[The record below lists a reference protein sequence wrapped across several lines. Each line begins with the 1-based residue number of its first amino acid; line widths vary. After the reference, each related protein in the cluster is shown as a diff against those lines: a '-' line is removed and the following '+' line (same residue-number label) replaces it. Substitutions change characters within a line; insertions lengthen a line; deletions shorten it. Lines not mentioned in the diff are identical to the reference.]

1 MTEIV
6 NSHIS
11 SREFSRRSFVKGGGA
26 MIVGFSLAAA
36 GLAGKAQAAESPFAS
51 NAPYDPLLIDSFLA
65 IHADNTAT
73 VKSGKVELGQGLSTG
88 LLMIAAEELDMN
100 LSQLKWIDVDT
111 NVTPDT
117 GGTYGSNGVT
127 QGGPPVRAAAAYAKQ
142 ALLGMAATQL
152 GVPVSSL
159 TVSGGVVAGGGR
171 SVTYGALI
179 GDKLF
184 NIRRPVQNL
193 NPGVAPAKEPSSY
206 KVVTTSPPRIDIPD
220 KVRGTYPYVYNVRIP
235 GMLHARIV
243 RPRGQGAYGTGAKPL
258 SVDASSIK
266 HIRGAQVVRR
276 GDFLAV
282 VAPKEYDAIL
292 AAAQLK
298 VKWEEVPILPS
309 SGSVYSMM
317 RKQDAAGQTVQRLTT
332 TGNVNTALASA
343 SKVLSASYTYDYQG
357 HMPIGP
363 TCLLADVQ
371 SNGALIITSSQ
382 DSYVARP
389 RVAAVLGLPA
399 NVVRFK
405 YYEGGSCFGGHPGRY
420 DAPPA
425 AAVISQAVG
434 KPVRLQYM
442 RWDEHGWDAYGPSLL
457 ADVRAGID
465 ASGKLVGYDNTH
477 WTMPGAGM
485 ARIRETTEELVG
497 QGPLSAAQIPI
508 SNANTGP
515 SGYTIPNRR
524 GLGKAVPMVNGGY
537 LKQAPMRDPGSPNNF
552 PAEVMIDELA
562 YAARMDPI
570 AFRILNASSQRT
582 VDSLVTLQQTSKWEA
597 RVAASKLSNAAVV
610 RGRGMALANPGGV
623 AVEIEVDK
631 KTGRITVLH
640 MDGVMDVGLAISPGL
655 VENQMV
661 GTMIQTA
668 GRALYEGVRYS
679 KTRQTSLDWVSYP
692 ILRFKEHPSLTTVV
706 MQRINEPSTG
716 AGEPL
721 VPGIPAAIANAFF
734 DATGVRIRQVP
745 MTPAVVR
752 AVLKAGGS
760 ATAGVN

>member
-1 MTEIV
+1 MSEMLEREL
-6 NSHIS
+6 
-11 SREFSRRSFVKGGGA
+11 SRKAFVKAGGA
-26 MIVGFSLAAA
+26 LVVGFSFAGAA
-36 GLAGKAQAAESPFAS
+36 LAGRAQAAESPFAS

-88 LLMIAAEELDMN
+88 LLMVAAEELDMN
-100 LSQLKWIDVDT
+100 LSQMKWIDVDT

-117 GGTYGSNGVT
+117 GGTYGSNGIE
-127 QGGPPVRAAAAYAKQ
+127 QGGPPLRAAAAYARQ

-152 GVPVSSL
+152 GVPASSL
-159 TVSGGVVAGGGR
+159 TVSGGVVSGGGR

-193 NPGVAPAKEPSSY
+193 NPGVAPSKAPSSY
-206 KVVTTSPPRIDIPD
+206 KLVATSPPRIEIPA
-220 KVRGTYPYVYNVRIP
+220 KVTGSYVYVYNVRIP

-266 HIRGAQVVRR
+266 HIKGAQVVRR
-276 GDFLAV
+276 GDFVAV
-282 VAPKEYDAIL
+282 VAPTEYDAVQ

-298 VKWEEVPILPS
+298 VTWQETPILPS
-309 SGSVYSMM
+309 TGAVYEMM
-317 RKQDAAGQTVQRLTT
+317 RKQDVAGQTVRRLTS
-332 TGNVNTALASA
+332 TGNVDAAFRSA
-343 SKVLSASYTYDYQG
+343 AKVLSGTYTYGYQG

-363 TCLLADVQ
+363 TCLLADVRAQ
-371 SNGALIITSSQ
+371 GALIITSSQ

-389 RVAAVLGLPA
+389 RVAAVLGLPQ

-425 AAVISQAVG
+425 AAVISQLVG

-442 RWDEHGWDAYGPSLL
+442 RWDEHGWDAYGPTLL

-465 ASGKLVGYDNTH
+465 ANGKLVGYENVH
-477 WTMPGAGM
+477 STMPGAGM
-485 ARIRETTEELVG
+485 ARIRETTEETLG
-497 QGPLSAAQIPI
+497 QGPLTAAEIPI
-508 SNANTGP
+508 SGPNTGP
-515 SGYTIPNRR
+515 GAYTIPNRR
-524 GLGKAVPMVNGGY
+524 GLGKAVPMLNGGY

-552 PAEVMIDELA
+552 PAEVMLDELA
-562 YAARMDPI
+562 YAAGMDPI
-570 AFRILNASSQRT
+570 AFRILNAGNQRT
-582 VDSLVTLQQTSKWEA
+582 IDSLTTLAKTAKWEP
-597 RVAASKLSNAAVV
+597 RVAASKLSNATVV

-623 AVEIEVDK
+623 AVNIEVDRK
-631 KTGRITVLH
+631 SGRITVLH

-655 VENQMV
+655 VENQMI

-668 GRALYEGVRYS
+668 GRALYEGVRYTRS
-679 KTRQTSLDWVSYP
+679 RQTSLDWVTYP

-706 MQRINEPSTG
+706 LQRINELPTG

-752 AVLKAGGS
+752 AVLKAGG
-760 ATAGVN
+760 TGTPGLK